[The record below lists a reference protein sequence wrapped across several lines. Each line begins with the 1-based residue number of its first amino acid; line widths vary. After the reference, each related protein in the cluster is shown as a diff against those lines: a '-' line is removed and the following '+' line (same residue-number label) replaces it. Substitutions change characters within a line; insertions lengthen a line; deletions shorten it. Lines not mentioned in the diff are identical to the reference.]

1 MLYTTGQS
9 NRLNVGFV
17 NKAGEK
23 SSSHIA
29 KGLHLDLTW
38 SKAASLK
45 YVFLKITSMTALF
58 FPFAKYHQ
66 GDFTYIIT

>member
-9 NRLNVGFV
+9 NRLNVEFV

-23 SSSHIA
+23 PSSHVT
-29 KGLHLDLTW
+29 KGLHLDVTW
-38 SKAASLK
+38 GKAASLK

-58 FPFAKYHQ
+58 FPFAKYHL
-66 GDFTYIIT
+66 GDFTYIIA